1 MEDELASSPLFTGTG
16 VSRCDCGCSRAELLT
31 GAELVAGAVCLTL
44 TTVGVGVIVAGVKVG
59 AEYDGRWYGSS
70 SSEGARLD
78 EDDDDA
84 IGAL

>member
-1 MEDELASSPLFTGTG
+1 MRLEDELASSPLFTGTG

-31 GAELVAGAVCLTL
+31 GAVCLTL